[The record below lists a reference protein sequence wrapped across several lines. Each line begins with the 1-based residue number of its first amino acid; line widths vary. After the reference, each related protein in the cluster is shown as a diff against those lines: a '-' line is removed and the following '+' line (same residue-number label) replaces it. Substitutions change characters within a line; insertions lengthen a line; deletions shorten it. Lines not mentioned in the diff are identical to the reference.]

1 MAWQSLGTTSLI
13 NGGYVM
19 GYCHFEYEDS
29 SSEPRQVRLRI
40 SPNGGNTFYV
50 NFDNVTVD
58 GTNVGSWQNLTQAS
72 GTFWT
77 GYVSGGRNVT
87 ASWTNPWYGGVQYP
101 SITVYLPAGGTPP
114 TGLAATLVEAGPDWA
129 DIAVS
134 ISSWGSPSGSAN
146 RYIEASV
153 LGSSTY
159 GNPYKFK
166 MATAVMSATLHVDN
180 TGSGNL
186 TIVPNTQYRVGG
198 YATNKTRSAST
209 VGATFATLPAVPV
222 VSAVDQGHGVINF
235 TVTHANE
242 GSAYT
247 VTDEYSADGGTTW
260 TAISGGAFTLTLAT
274 QTEVTIRR
282 SSTAGDSVATITVV
296 PQFDVGIYASA
307 NGKTVKVTK
316 VYAPS
321 QGSSPVAKKVAKIYA
336 SVNGKTK
343 LVYEDPS

>member
-1 MAWQSLGTTSLI
+1 MSWVSVANIDTRYGVTRLQYDDSSTDYNRPCRVYFELYSGSSIYVDFRDFTVNGSNLGTKT
-13 NGGYVM
+13 
-19 GYCHFEYEDS
+19 
-29 SSEPRQVRLRI
+29 
-40 SPNGGNTFYV
+40 
-50 NFDNVTVD
+50 VT
-58 GTNVGSWQNLTQAS
+58 GS
-72 GTFWT
+72 GTLWSGSLSGNFSVSYYCNWSDI
-77 GYVSGGRNVT
+77 GYRSYSGSGDV
-87 ASWTNPWYGGVQYP
+87 
-101 SITVYLPAGGTPP
+101 PAGGTPP
-114 TGLAATLVEAGPDWA
+114 SGLSVSLIDYGPDWA
-129 DIAVS
+129 DISTS
-134 ISSWGSPSGSAN
+134 ISSWGTPSSSAT
-146 RYIEASV
+146 RYIEAAV

-159 GNPYKFK
+159 GNPYKYK
-166 MATAVMSATLHVDN
+166 TATAVMNTTLHVDN
-180 TGSGNL
+180 TGGGNL

-222 VSAVDQGHGVINF
+222 VSAVDQGHGVISF

-260 TAISGGAFTLTLAT
+260 TAISGGAFSLTLST
-274 QTEVTIRR
+274 QTEVIVRR

>member
-1 MAWQSLGTTSLI
+1 MAWQSLGTASLI

-50 NFDNVTVD
+50 NFNNVTVD

-72 GTFWT
+72 DTFWT

-101 SITVYLPAGGTPP
+101 SITGYLPAGGTPP
-114 TGLAATLVEAGPDWA
+114 TGLTATLVEAGPDWA

-153 LGSSTY
+153 LGSSAY
-159 GNPYKFK
+159 GDPYKYK
-166 MATAVMSATLHVDN
+166 TATAVMSATLHIDN

-186 TIVPNTQYRVGG
+186 TITPNTQYRVGG
-198 YATNKTRSAST
+198 YASNKTKSAST
-209 VGATFATLPAVPV
+209 VGSTFATLPATPV
-222 VSAVDQGHGVINF
+222 VTAIDQGHGVIDF